1 MVEFCGGTEAGRVEV
16 GIRAEDRLAEVGIRT
31 EGGLA
36 EVGIRVE
43 TGNGEF
49 GCRGEAGIA
58 EVDFLAEAGIAE
70 VGCRFEVSRYESDV
84 LAEDSLSEVVGISE
98 NGTHAE
104 DGLAEV
110 GIDAETSFCEIGAI
124 WEPDTTEIEIFRIKF
139 PLQNYFKIFR
149 LLVAWIVENTEA
161 VAFIFFVEFF
171 AFAGCAHPYF
181 AVTNE
186 RVGLDHFRCLWC
198 SHSWNSPNVLSFITA
213 RLLKPDR

>member
-1 MVEFCGGTEAGRVEV
+1 MVEFCGSAEVGRAEVGCRAKAGRVEV

-58 EVDFLAEAGIAE
+58 EVDF
-70 VGCRFEVSRYESDV
+70 
-84 LAEDSLSEVVGISE
+84 
-98 NGTHAE
+98 HAE

-161 VAFIFFVEFF
+161 GAFIFFVEFF

>member
-1 MVEFCGGTEAGRVEV
+1 MVEFCGRTEAGKAEFGGSAEVGLAEVGTSAEAGRVEV

-36 EVGIRVE
+36 EVGICVE
-43 TGNGEF
+43 IGNGEF
-49 GCRGEAGIA
+49 SIRAECGIA
-58 EVDFLAEAGIAE
+58 K
-70 VGCRFEVSRYESDV
+70 VGPFEF
-84 LAEDSLSEVVGISE
+84 GISE